1 MVTFSSLD
9 DVAAEFVRATDVETG
24 ALFVQGQIVLGA
36 VGQGWD
42 VDEVAAFC
50 AAHVRRTKRTIYRR
64 YTVARTFPQP
74 HPALTWEFHAICAD
88 VVDYR
93 QADETAIQQQQ
104 AAARKWL
111 DIAAAEEY
119 STRQLRQAIGLSP
132 EPRELEYLLN
142 DADTV
147 IQRIV
152 RLPLTGTFEV
162 VLNFPP
168 DMASAMDGLP
178 CLQPIRVSIVKA
190 PTEEMEAA

>member
-9 DVAAEFVRATDVETG
+9 DVAAEFVRATSVETG
-24 ALFVQGQIVLGA
+24 ALFVQGQIVLDA

-64 YTVARTFPQP
+64 YTVARTFPKP

-132 EPRELEYLLN
+132 EPRELDYLVENAEAVVLAYN
-142 DADTV
+142 VGTLTLQLDMRAYWPSVETGE
-147 IQRIV
+147 RV
-152 RLPLTGTFEV
+152 RLTL
-162 VLNFPP
+162 
-168 DMASAMDGLP
+168 
-178 CLQPIRVSIVKA
+178 VKA
-190 PTEEMEAA
+190 PAEETEAAV